1 MALPLGG
8 FLKVKHKFMIQPSGR
23 NINKLRNA
31 DDTTLMAESE
41 EGLKSFLAKVQE
53 ESETAGLKLNIQ
65 KTKIMECSPITSW
78 QIDWETMETVTD
90 FLFMGSKITA
100 DDNCSHEIKRGLFL
114 RRKAITTLDSMLKS
128 RNNYFAD
135 KGLSCHNYAVFR

>member
-1 MALPLGG
+1 M
-8 FLKVKHKFMIQPSGR
+8 V
-23 NINKLRNA
+23 
-31 DDTTLMAESE
+31 ESE
-41 EGLKSFLAKVQE
+41 EGLKSFLAKVKE
-53 ESETAGLKLNIQ
+53 ESEKAGLKLNIQ

-90 FLFMGSKITA
+90 FLFVGSKITG

-114 RRKAITTLDSMLKS
+114 GRKAITTLDSMLKS

-135 KGLSCHNYAVFR
+135 KGLSCHVYAVFR